1 MEVSSMLS
9 DGSNRSSR
17 RLPSK
22 TVSFELLLDEGS
34 KTRAR
39 IPLRILV
46 NPHDDTESIITTV
59 KNFYGIYD
67 AHGVSFEDTHGHTLT
82 ARYENLVD
90 HSMIYVRTV
99 TPSAVTPHS
108 LNAGQWSG
116 PVDAD
121 RTHSLG
127 EPFQMGPPTHLVD
140 HVHSPSRLSSRLAR
154 NRSSSPINGRG
165 RRSISQQKGG
175 LVTVNSRASSANGS
189 FHDDQPHDHSDSD
202 NGQSSIT
209 GSRKARSEQFASADI
224 SLDNVVQEGR
234 RVKSLFDSSV
244 RLHWS
249 LLHDYTDTVQE
260 LPLFVPPQVPITAS
274 ISSASP
280 QRRPQPQEG
289 PSPYAGAPDAPKYI
303 LPPLPS
309 PRSQNFG
316 TSGIFAVPREQNKI
330 YNGVIHGHRLR
341 DRPPVP
347 SSTYDRVARPG
358 YGTTGILPTP
368 DPTVAS
374 CISDEDVARQLIAL
388 GDMSNYSHGR
398 TSNSTQDETFSGV
411 ADAASFTGAT
421 SESEDTGSEE
431 PHNKQR
437 RLNDVADEEYIKS
450 EMEEHEGA
458 PRIKKIKTK
467 LHDGPS
473 YRLSKSVHK
482 STKSIKIRSNSLPKL
497 PKQAGLAVVTKVAT
511 APNLT
516 AQDRTT
522 SSSSSILNFQ
532 HLPGD
537 EDDLSS
543 KPRCQRCR
551 KSKKGCDRERPC
563 GRCKDA
569 GIGAEGCVS
578 EDEGNGRKGRYGRH
592 MGVAMKKSLGTIKME
607 EEPQEFG
614 TFSTDVEP
622 EVDGADR
629 SKKRKR

>member
-1 MEVSSMLS
+1 MLS
-9 DGSNRSSR
+9 EGCSRSSR

-46 NPHDDTESIITTV
+46 NPHDDAQSIITTV

-67 AHGVSFEDTHGHTLT
+67 GHGVSFEDTHGHTLI

-90 HSMIYVRTV
+90 HSMVYVRTV
-99 TPSAVTPHS
+99 MPLVAAHQSMTAAP
-108 LNAGQWSG
+108 LSG
-116 PVDAD
+116 PLDAD
-121 RTHSLG
+121 RKHSLG
-127 EPFQMGPPTHLVD
+127 EPFQMGPPSHLID
-140 HVHSPSRLSSRLAR
+140 HTQSPSRPSSRLAR
-154 NRSSSPINGRG
+154 KRSSSPINGRG

-175 LVTVNSRASSANGS
+175 LVSVSRGSSANGS
-189 FHDDQPHDHSDSD
+189 FHDDQAHDHSDSD
-202 NGQSSIT
+202 NGHSSVT

-234 RVKSLFDSSV
+234 RVRSLFDSSV

-249 LLHDYTDTVQE
+249 LVRNCANAVKE

-280 QRRPQPQEG
+280 QRRPLPQEG
-289 PSPYAGAPDAPKYI
+289 PIPYSGAPEAPKYI

-309 PRSQNFG
+309 PRSQNFS
-316 TSGIFAVPREQNKI
+316 TAGIFAIPQEQNQI
-330 YNGVIHGHRLR
+330 HNGVIHGHRLR
-341 DRPPVP
+341 DRPSVP
-347 SSTYDRVARPG
+347 SSTYNRAVRPI
-358 YGTTGILPTP
+358 YSSTGILPTP

-411 ADAASFTGAT
+411 ADAASLTGAT
-421 SESEDTGSEE
+421 SESDDTGSEE
-431 PHNKQR
+431 PHNEQR
-437 RLNDVADEEYIKS
+437 RLNDIADDEYIKS

-473 YRLSKSVHK
+473 YRLSKSTQPHKTTK
-482 STKSIKIRSNSLPKL
+482 STKIRSNSLPKA
-497 PKQAGLAVVTKVAT
+497 PKLAGLAVVTKVAT

-516 AQDRTT
+516 SQDRKT
-522 SSSSSILNFQ
+522 SSSSFSPLNFQ
-532 HLPGD
+532 QLPID

-569 GIGAEGCVS
+569 GIGIEGCVS

-592 MGVAMKKSLGTIKME
+592 MGVAVKKNSDTIKIE
-607 EEPQEFG
+607 EESQLFEP
-614 TFSTDVEP
+614 FSPDVDLEI
-622 EVDGADR
+622 DGADR
-629 SKKRKR
+629 GKKRKR